1 MKFRII
7 LFLLAFIATMQ
18 TGLAFRTERI
28 IRTVDEI
35 KPVQKSEVSTNLR
48 IEAPIEPVDVAS
60 DYIIRPLKETIA
72 PEVIEIPEETEVEA
86 EPESLGEFRVTA
98 YCACEKC
105 CGKWALNRPLD
116 ENGEPIVYGAS
127 GEKLVAGYSVAS
139 PLEFG
144 TKIELDELGVVEV
157 QDRTAQWVVDEFGI
171 FIVDLYM
178 TDHEEAWN
186 FGEKYLEGFIR

>member
-1 MKFRII
+1 MKKTLIVA
-7 LFLLAFIATMQ
+7 LSLMATI
-18 TGLAFRTERI
+18 TSCAAERAS
-28 IRTVDEI
+28 V
-35 KPVQKSEVSTNLR
+35 
-48 IEAPIEPVDVAS
+48 VDVEHEVPT
-60 DYIIRPLKETIA
+60 DVVVEEIELEEVPEPIPLT
-72 PEVIEIPEETEVEA
+72 
-86 EPESLGEFRVTA
+86 FRVTA

-127 GEKLVAGYSVAS
+127 GEELVAGYSVAS

-171 FIVDLYM
+171 FIIDIYM
-178 TDHEEAWN
+178 TDHDEAWN
-186 FGEKYLEGFIR
+186 FGEKYLEGFII